1 MANPASDYHRGEMD
15 IHEQVST
22 FHAFLGL
29 SKWFCLALAS
39 VLVFVIM
46 LFCTKAGFI
55 PAAISGLV
63 LLAIGIF
70 ALRGGKAA
78 SH

>member
-22 FHAFLGL
+22 FHAFLGM
-29 SKWFCLALAS
+29 SKWFCLALATA
-39 VLVFVIM
+39 LVFVII
-46 LFCTKAGFI
+46 LFCTKAGFL
-55 PAAISGLV
+55 PAAISAVV
-63 LLAIGIF
+63 LLVIGLF

-78 SH
+78 GH